1 MAGVKERALEKYYQI
16 VKVCSY
22 NIVDTVRCIKYHFTY
37 RGLFASVANIG
48 TNPGLAAL
56 WEDERQRQ
64 RERGEDSQITPPD
77 SPGKKQAIMKYG
89 SIPSNIHDE

>member
-1 MAGVKERALEKYYQI
+1 MKIFESA
-16 VKVCSY
+16 
-22 NIVDTVRCIKYHFTY
+22 
-37 RGLFASVANIG
+37 ANIG

-77 SPGKKQAIMKYG
+77 SPGTEEN
-89 SIPSNIHDE
+89 S